1 MSQDIGMG
9 RTCNL
14 QVRPTY
20 LWGRVVGRWVGGRG
34 GVVQIAQL
42 SLKRRRAQRV
52 PRQTLGWVTP
62 AEALN
67 ALLSNNLNHAVA
79 TTG

>member
-1 MSQDIGMG
+1 MSQDIGTG
-9 RTCNL
+9 RTCGL
-14 QVRPTY
+14 RVRPI
-20 LWGRVVGRWVGGRG
+20 LLRVRVAGRWVGSR

-42 SLKRRRAQRV
+42 SRKRRRAQRV
-52 PRQTLGWVTP
+52 PRQTLGWATP

>member
-1 MSQDIGMG
+1 MRLAGSGYFLG
-9 RTCNL
+9 
-14 QVRPTY
+14 VRM
-20 LWGRVVGRWVGGRG
+20 VGRWVGGRG

-52 PRQTLGWVTP
+52 PRQTLGWATP

-67 ALLSNNLNHAVA
+67 ALVSNNLNHAVA